1 MPALLLFVPAL
12 LLFVPAF
19 PYAIALM
26 DGVFALTF
34 ALFLCYSGSMRF
46 YPTLLA
52 LAVLAAAHPALAA
65 AKHHHPAAQSRL
77 AEAQAQH
84 RIRLAAKEKKSW
96 REHLAKL
103 RSLPHAERVAE
114 KHHEKLWQRKHDA
127 KVAQMQ
133 AASEQAKRERLHQE
147 KLAERAARRH
157 HARPNAAVIAEAAAA
172 PLHTAGRG
180 AAHARYLAALKAA
193 HEENRARHEAAV
205 TAAVRHEKTVHLA
218 AQAKHLA
225 ALSQHLAALSR
236 HAQNVLRHAQ
246 IAREWAARRQA
257 LHALHQAK
265 LAAAGRARW
274 AALHGG
280 GSGSKSIRFWQ
291 TGAAGVPLKV
301 ISVDL
306 NDPNVKVSA
315 VMAARGNGTSEPFHQ
330 MISRTHPNV
339 AVTGTFFSLDD
350 LQPVGDIV
358 IDGSL
363 VHFGGMGT
371 ALCITPSNEATMVTC
386 QWGRHHDWSPFD
398 FVVACG
404 PRLLHRGRVVLNPRA
419 ERFRDKHML
428 APNSRIA
435 VGITRGNTLFFVMTH
450 DPISLGRLARV
461 MQALGAA
468 DAMNLDAGTSTGFYY
483 NGATLARPGR
493 KLTNMIVV
501 YGRRERYERELNQ
514 LVPAAYHRSAASRR
528 LPLAAH
534 FAAHSRTASLVR
546 P

>member
-1 MPALLLFVPAL
+1 M
-12 LLFVPAF
+12 
-19 PYAIALM
+19 
-26 DGVFALTF
+26 FALTF
-34 ALFLCYSGSMRF
+34 ALFVCYDDPMRF
-46 YPTLLA
+46 YSTLFA
-52 LAVLAAAHPALAA
+52 LAVLAAAAHPALAG
-65 AKHHHPAAQSRL
+65 AKHHHPAAESRQAASRL

-84 RIRLAAKEKKSW
+84 RIRLAAKEKKAW

-114 KHHEKLWQRKHDA
+114 KHHEKLWQRKHND
-127 KVAQMQ
+127 KVAQRQ
-133 AASEQAKRERLHQE
+133 ADTEQVQRARLHHE
-147 KLAERAARRH
+147 KLVERAARRH
-157 HARPNAAVIAEAAAA
+157 HAGIQVADA
-172 PLHTAGRG
+172 PAPHIS
-180 AAHARYLAALKAA
+180 AHARHLAALKAA
-193 HEENRARHEAAV
+193 HEENVAWHESA
-205 TAAVRHEKTVHLA
+205 VHLA
-218 AQAKHLA
+218 ARHEKAAHLA
-225 ALSQHLAALSR
+225 AQTR
-236 HAQNVLRHAQ
+236 HEQNVLRHAQ

-257 LHALHQAK
+257 LYALHQAK
-265 LAAAGRARW
+265 LAAAGRAHW
-274 AALHGG
+274 AALHGD
-280 GSGSKSIRFWQ
+280 GSGGKSIRLWQ
-291 TGAAGVPLKV
+291 TGAAGVPVKV

-315 VMAARGNGTSEPFHQ
+315 VMAARGNGTSEPFRQ
-330 MISRTHPNV
+330 MISRTKPNV

-404 PRLLHRGRVVLNPRA
+404 PRLLHRGRVVLNPPA
-419 ERFRDKHML
+419 ERFHDKHML

-450 DPISLGRLARV
+450 DPISLSRLARV
-461 MQALGAA
+461 MQALGAS

-483 NGATLARPGR
+483 DGATLAKPGR

-501 YGRRERYERELNQ
+501 YGRRERYERALGQ
-514 LVPAAYHRSAASRR
+514 LVPAAYHHSAAYRRAASRR
-528 LPLAAH
+528 VPPSTP
-534 FAAHSRTASLVR
+534 SRTASLVR